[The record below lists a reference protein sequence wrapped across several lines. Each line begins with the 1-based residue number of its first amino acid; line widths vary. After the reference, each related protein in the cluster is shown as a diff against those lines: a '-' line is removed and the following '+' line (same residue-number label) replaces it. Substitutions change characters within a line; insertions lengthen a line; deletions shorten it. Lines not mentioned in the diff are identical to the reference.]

1 MEVSEIG
8 YGAWGIG
15 GKQWQGG
22 TDDESIRALHKAFE
36 LGLNFIDTALAYGD
50 GHSEV
55 LVGEV
60 VPSAPHRVYVATK
73 VPPKNRIW
81 PAKLGSDINDVFPY
95 DYIVACTE
103 ESLRNLKLETIDL
116 QQLHVWD
123 PGWTDRDEWKR
134 AFEDLKKAGKILATG
149 ISINDHQPESALDL
163 VKTGL
168 INTVQVIYNIFDQT
182 PADKLFPLAQKHD
195 VGVLARV
202 PLDEGSLTGTIT
214 EDSNFGADEFRSHY
228 FRGDHKKQVVE
239 HVSSLQKDLEGTVGT
254 LPEIALQ
261 FCISHPAVSSVIPG
275 MRKVRNVNSNCAV
288 SNKGPL
294 DAATLAKLKNHAW
307 AKNFYS

>member
-239 HVSSLQKDLEGTVGT
+239 HVSKLQKDLEGTEGT

-261 FCISHPAVSSVIPG
+261 FCISHPAVSSVI
-275 MRKVRNVNSNCAV
+275 
-288 SNKGPL
+288 
-294 DAATLAKLKNHAW
+294 HW
-307 AKNFYS
+307 